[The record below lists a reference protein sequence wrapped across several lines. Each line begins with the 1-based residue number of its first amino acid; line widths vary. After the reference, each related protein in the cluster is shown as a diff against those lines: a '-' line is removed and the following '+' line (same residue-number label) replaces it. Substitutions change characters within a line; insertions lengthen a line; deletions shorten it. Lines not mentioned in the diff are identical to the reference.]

1 MEVFDL
7 VQMEAGTPALTLAQ
21 MEGVTRV
28 PVEQLLPKMDVI
40 HFDNS

>member
-1 MEVFDL
+1 MEVFGL
-7 VQMEAGTPALTLAQ
+7 VQMEAGTPALTPAQ

-28 PVEQLLPKMDVI
+28 PVELLLLKADVI